1 MYMGFYEHALLF
13 NVLRMEKVLNEV
25 SCRATIANRSL
36 QIQLSVEQ
44 AILGMTIK
52 ALKMARS

>member
-13 NVLRMEKVLNEV
+13 HVLRMEKVLNEV
-25 SCRATIANRSL
+25 SCRATTANRSL